1 MLIRELLNEQEQT
14 ELKSLQS
21 IFIKIAEIVGQ
32 SQDADTIAEALETY
46 AEKYPQS
53 YRLARKDT
61 HLLNFLTALEEE
73 TNAQINL

>member
-1 MLIRELLNEQEQT
+1 MLIQELLNEQEQV

-21 IFIKIAEIVGQ
+21 IFIKVAEIVGQ
-32 SQDADTIAEALETY
+32 SPESEAIAEALETY

-61 HLLNFLTALEEE
+61 HLLNLLTALEEE
-73 TNAQINL
+73 TNAVINL